1 MTRGHRHRS
10 GFPINPPYPPPR
22 DPPGYTAPEADPDAT
37 VPVSEL
43 TPDEEA
49 VVRLQEAEEIS
60 KKMFDHPLGKLFLA
74 VCGVFAI
81 LIVAS
86 LGICILSKI
95 WLEIFT

>member
-1 MTRGHRHRS
+1 MSRHR
-10 GFPINPPYPPPR
+10 GRWHNPPYQPSTPTGYL
-22 DPPGYTAPEADPDAT
+22 DPEPDPDAT
-37 VPVSEL
+37 VPVS
-43 TPDEEA
+43 D
-49 VVRLQEAEEIS
+49 VQQEAIIALAAADETT
-60 KKMFDHPLGKLFLA
+60 KKMFDHPLGKILLA